1 MNTQRLEELLRD
13 ARYALRQLCRSPL
26 FAITLIGLLA
36 VGIGAN
42 TTVFSIVNSVL
53 IEPLPYKAPERLVRI
68 WESNPKRGLLEFS
81 VSVPNFHDW
90 QAQQSAFESLSAAE
104 MATFNLTSG
113 NGPERVA
120 AAAITS
126 NLIPTL
132 SVSPYMGRNFLPEEE
147 QSGRNRVALISY
159 GLWQRQFGGDPLL
172 LNKTIELNRENYTI
186 VGIMPAGFQFPATRD
201 LWVPLILDPTREP
214 WRADRTNRNLW
225 IFGRLRAGKT
235 VEQASAEMGALATHL
250 EQLYPQSNEGWGVR
264 LRTFKEW
271 LVPATAKRAI
281 LALFAAV
288 GLMLFIVCANVA
300 GLLLVR
306 AKSRLNELTLRVALG
321 ASSKRIVQQ
330 LAVETMIMAILGG
343 GLGLV
348 LAFAGTKLIMS
359 EVPRNAA
366 FLTQPKIDGHVLVF
380 TLLTAL
386 ATGFIFGLAPAK
398 WAIKL
403 SLVEKLNQGGRNS
416 RSQITKGLANSLVV
430 TEVSLAL
437 MLLVSSG
444 LMLRSFVNLQKVQL
458 GFVPE
463 NVLTT
468 QISLP
473 ASTYAGAQRAN
484 FYSEAILQLQTVP
497 GIMDAAAVTQL
508 PLSENAWAM
517 DITLDGAS
525 ANGTPSSADAAAIT
539 SDYFKVLGIPL
550 LQGREFTDDDGDNK
564 DMLSLI
570 VSESFARFYWPN
582 QNPIGKRFRPGKTNP
597 FGTVVGVVG
606 DVRNKLQE
614 EIRPAFYFPHRY
626 IGTPAMVVLVRTA
639 AQPENFAKEVRAR
652 IRSIDP
658 GLPIYNTRTMREVIS
673 NVNAQPRFEAE
684 LLTLFSTI
692 ALILAAI
699 GIYGQMAYMVAQRSR
714 DIGIMMALGANARG
728 IRNMVLKQGMKP
740 VVIGVI
746 LGLFGCFMITRLV
759 KNLLFG
765 ISASDPFTFVTA
777 APLLTT
783 VAFVACYLPAL
794 KATRVDPSTSLRTE

>member
-1 MNTQRLEELLRD
+1 MKTLHLEEFLRD
-13 ARYALRQLCRSPL
+13 GRYALRQLRRSPL
-26 FAITLIGLLA
+26 FALTLIGLLA
-36 VGIGAN
+36 LGIGAN
-42 TTVFSIVNSVL
+42 TMVFSIVNSVL
-53 IEPLPYKAPERLVRI
+53 IEPLPYQAPERLVRI

-90 QAQQSAFESLSAAE
+90 QTQQSAFESLAAAE

-126 NLIPTL
+126 NLISTL
-132 SVSPYMGRNFLPEEE
+132 GVSPYMGRNFLPEEE
-147 QSGRNRVALISY
+147 QSGRNREVLISY
-159 GLWQRQFGGDPLL
+159 GLWQRQFGGDRQV

-186 VGIMPAGFQFPATRD
+186 VGIMPAGFQFPGTRD
-201 LWVPLILDPTREP
+201 LWVPLVLDPATEP

-225 IFGRLRAGKT
+225 VFGRLKAGIT
-235 VEQASAEMGALATHL
+235 VEQANAEMGVLATHMQ
-250 EQLYPQSNEGWGVR
+250 QLYPQSNDGWGVR
-264 LRTFKEW
+264 LRTFEDW
-271 LVPATAKRAI
+271 MVPATARRAI

-330 LAVETMIMAILGG
+330 VVIETMIMASLGG
-343 GLGLV
+343 LLGLV

-366 FLTQPKIDGHVLVF
+366 YLTQPKIDGHVLVF
-380 TLLTAL
+380 TLLTVL

-398 WAIKL
+398 WAIRL
-403 SLVEKLNQGGRNS
+403 SLVEKLNQGGRNTGA
-416 RSQITKGLANSLVV
+416 QITKGLAHSLVV

-437 MLLVSSG
+437 MLLVSAG

-463 NVLTT
+463 NVLTA

-508 PLSENAWAM
+508 PLSENTWAM
-517 DITLDGAS
+517 EITLDGPS

-539 SDYFKVLGIPL
+539 PDYFKVMGIPL
-550 LQGREFTDDDGDNK
+550 MQGREFTADDGDHK
-564 DMLSLI
+564 DMLTLI

-582 QNPIGKRFRPGKTNP
+582 QDPIGKRFRPGKTNP

-639 AQPENFAKEVRAR
+639 GQPENFVKDVRAR

-673 NVNAQPRFEAE
+673 NVNAEPRFETE
-684 LLTLFSTI
+684 LLTLFSAI

-699 GIYGQMAYMVAQRSR
+699 GIYGQMAYMVARRSR
-714 DIGIMMALGANARG
+714 DIGIMMALGANARS
-728 IRNMVLKQGMKP
+728 IRNMVVKQGMKP
-740 VVIGVI
+740 VVIGI
-746 LGLFGCFMITRLV
+746 ALGLLGCFMITRLI

-765 ISASDPFTFVTA
+765 INASDPFTFITA
-777 APLLTT
+777 APLLMM
-783 VAFVACYLPAL
+783 VSFIACYMPAL
-794 KATRVDPSTSLRTE
+794 KATRVDPSISLRSE